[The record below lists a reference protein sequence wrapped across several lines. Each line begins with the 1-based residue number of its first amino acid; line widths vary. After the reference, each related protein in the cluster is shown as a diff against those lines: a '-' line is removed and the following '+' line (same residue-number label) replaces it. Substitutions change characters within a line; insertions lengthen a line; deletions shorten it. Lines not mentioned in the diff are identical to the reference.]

1 MRDYAAD
8 GVQMFPTSDEP
19 SGYNL
24 HSVRIAGLFVRE
36 IAEVEVLTL
45 YTPALHSNKLEHAR
59 IRARFRGVLC
69 PVLWC
74 SNASAMEQVD
84 VPDDGEEKAK
94 DEKDD
99 DDDDP
104 RQVPTS
110 AIERGTVAAKHA
122 PRKAELRV
130 KAPTYIEMKKK
141 QSQTQ
146 LAQERGG
153 EQEEA
158 DSDDDEPTYIEYVCI
173 DVE

>member
-45 YTPALHSNKLEHAR
+45 YTPDLHSNKLEHAR

-84 VPDDGEEKAK
+84 VPDDDPAVATLNDRQHRFLEFS
-94 DEKDD
+94 DEAHRSLENELKVS
-99 DDDDP
+99 
-104 RQVPTS
+104 RTRWS
-110 AIERGTVAAKHA
+110 KRLVA
-122 PRKAELRV
+122 
-130 KAPTYIEMKKK
+130 YN
-141 QSQTQ
+141 
-146 LAQERGG
+146 
-153 EQEEA
+153 
-158 DSDDDEPTYIEYVCI
+158 
-173 DVE
+173 

>member
-1 MRDYAAD
+1 
-8 GVQMFPTSDEP
+8 
-19 SGYNL
+19 
-24 HSVRIAGLFVRE
+24 
-36 IAEVEVLTL
+36 
-45 YTPALHSNKLEHAR
+45 
-59 IRARFRGVLC
+59 
-69 PVLWC
+69 
-74 SNASAMEQVD
+74 MEQVD
-84 VPDDGEEKAK
+84 VPDDDEEKAK
-94 DEKDD
+94 DEKEEEEE

-141 QSQTQ
+141 QSRTQ

-153 EQEEA
+153 EQEAA